1 VVLGLD
7 QCEFYGMD
15 PLFWI
20 KLGLAVFACLALY
33 FVAWPLPNFLE
44 RVVKEH
50 RSKRQGPADDA
61 FLDYLAGEGERL
73 DGKLAIRDDP
83 TEVEQRI
90 RAYAISQRLTRAEAV
105 RRLVEVGLAAEETR
119 GQREKLV
126 EELRA
131 NRRET
136 TRHA

>member
-1 VVLGLD
+1 
-7 QCEFYGMD
+7 MD

-50 RSKRQGPADDA
+50 RSRRQEPADDA
-61 FLDYLAGEGERL
+61 FSEYLAGEGERL
-73 DGKLAIRDDP
+73 AGRFAPQDDP
-83 TEVEQRI
+83 ADVEQRI
-90 RAYAISQRLTRAEAV
+90 RAYAISQRLTRAQAV
-105 RRLVEVGLAAEETR
+105 KRLVEVGLAAEEIR
-119 GQREKLV
+119 GQRERLV
-126 EELRA
+126 EDLRVK
-131 NRRET
+131 RREAT